1 MATGLKISRRPVLVI
16 MAMVGFVS
24 TTPAWAEG
32 AAVPAPIPSPQPIA
46 DILLGR
52 TPVAVPFLRS
62 TELADAELAQLRGGF
77 EADSKV
83 TVPFG
88 LDLHWSSRLNGKET
102 SSLTLGNGGNPSQ
115 TVQVNSQNINFGAI
129 NQVTSTMTNGT
140 SDRTFL
146 TNSGIVT
153 VIQNTRPNITLQA
166 LQALQINITGLK
178 GIVTNQAHTA
188 SRPPTIFH

>member
-1 MATGLKISRRPVLVI
+1 MALDLKLGRIRFFA
-16 MAMVGFVS
+16 MAALAGFVS
-24 TTPAWAEG
+24 TTPAWAAD
-32 AAVPAPIPSPQPIA
+32 AAAPVPSPFAQS
-46 DILLGR
+46 R
-52 TPVAVPFLRS
+52 
-62 TELADAELAQLRGGF
+62 ELADAELAQLRGGF